1 MADKNQDWKMG
12 EYRGMVEREAVEYGG
27 AVSAGDFLK
36 ITGINADGQPIV
48 QKQTAATTAIYVAPL
63 QSDGVAGDVK
73 EVVCRAEGI
82 KVTFGSGIAP
92 GALLKVK
99 DNKAVAVATAAS
111 GNHVGWSRVTAV
123 NNDTGIIAFA
133 GGLPA

>member
-63 QSDGVAGDVK
+63 QSDGVAGVLY
-73 EVVCRAEGI
+73 VAQ
-82 KVTFGSGIAP
+82 KV
-92 GALLKVK
+92 
-99 DNKAVAVATAAS
+99 
-111 GNHVGWSRVTAV
+111 SR
-123 NNDTGIIAFA
+123 
-133 GGLPA
+133 